1 MITDKRRNRLEEL
14 LDEIKQFLYKRKPKE
29 IYIDIIIKHDI
40 RLFASHNQFIMYE
53 GEKDIGFLQYF
64 DLYDKKGYKLL
75 VALNNIN
82 DNEFRFIRDEEILT
96 SV

>member
-1 MITDKRRNRLEEL
+1 
-14 LDEIKQFLYKRKPKE
+14 
-29 IYIDIIIKHDI
+29 
-40 RLFASHNQFIMYE
+40 MYE